1 MLGKLCFPLLFV
13 NVFNYNDIEVTYMTQ
28 YICAIDQGT
37 TSTRAILFDKE
48 SQMIAV
54 AQKECEN
61 YYPKPGWVEQNANL
75 IYASVIAVINEV
87 VAKSN
92 IQMSDIAAI
101 GITNQRE
108 TTIVWDKKT
117 GQPVSFAIVW
127 QSRQSDSYCV
137 EMREKGYGDFFYK
150 KCGLVLDPYFS
161 ASKIRYILDHL
172 ENGQKRA
179 EDGELLFGTVES
191 FLIWKL
197 TGGKVHIS
205 DVSNASR
212 TLLMDL
218 DTLNWDDEC
227 CRLWNIPKCMLPQI
241 KGNSEIYGY
250 TAKGLLGDV
259 QIPIASAVGDQQAAL
274 FGQTCFESGSV
285 KNTYGTGCFLLM
297 NTGNKIIHSKQGLL
311 SCVGWKIH
319 DEVNYVLEGS
329 VFVAGAAI
337 QWLRDG
343 LQIIR
348 TSGETD
354 SRARQAAS
362 SDGVIVVPSFTGL
375 GAPYWKAQVKGAMFG
390 LTRGTNQEHII
401 RATLESLAYQT
412 NDVLIAMCEDSQ
424 MDILSMQVDGGASKN
439 DFLMQFQSD
448 ISNTVIRR
456 SLISESTALG
466 AAYLAGLAVGYW
478 HDKEEIKLYHM
489 IKDQFEPH
497 MNETE
502 RKKRLERWKKAIEG
516 VIYFG
521 N

>member
-1 MLGKLCFPLLFV
+1 MLGKRGFPLLFETV
-13 NVFNYNDIEVTYMTQ
+13 IIYNNDEVKAMTQ

-37 TSTRAILFDKE
+37 TSTRAILFDQE

-75 IYASVIAVINEV
+75 IYASVISVINEV

-92 IQMSDIAAI
+92 IQMGDIAAI

-108 TTIVWDKKT
+108 TTVIWDKKT
-117 GQPVSFAIVW
+117 GQPVSFAIIW

-137 EMREKGYGDFFYK
+137 EMKEKGYEDFFYK

-161 ASKIRYILDHL
+161 ASKIRYILDHI
-172 ENGQKRA
+172 ENGQERA
-179 EDGELLFGTVES
+179 ENGELLFGTVES

-197 TGGKVHIS
+197 TAGKVHVS

-218 DTLNWDDEC
+218 ETLNWDDEC
-227 CRLWNIPKCMLPQI
+227 CRLWNIPKCMLPEI
-241 KGNSEIYGY
+241 RGNSEIYGY

-259 QIPIASAVGDQQAAL
+259 QIPIASAIGDQQAAL

-297 NTGNKIIHSKQGLL
+297 NTADKVIHSKHGLL
-311 SCVGWKIH
+311 SCVGWKLQ
-319 DEVNYVLEGS
+319 DKVNYVLEGS
-329 VFVAGAAI
+329 VFVAGAAV

-348 TSGETD
+348 TSAETD
-354 SRARQAAS
+354 HRARQAGDS
-362 SDGVIVVPSFTGL
+362 EGVIVVPSFTGL
-375 GAPYWKAQVKGAMFG
+375 GAPYWKAQVKGAIFG
-390 LTRGTNQEHII
+390 LTRGSNQEHII

-412 NDVLIAMCEDSQ
+412 NDVLKAMCEDSQ
-424 MDILSMQVDGGASKN
+424 LKISSMQVDGGASKN

-456 SLISESTALG
+456 SLISETTALG

-478 HDKEEIKLYHM
+478 KSKEEIAKQHC
-489 IKDQFEPH
+489 IKDQFEPD
-497 MNETE
+497 MDEE
-502 RKKRLERWKKAIEG
+502 KRRQNLARWQRAVES

-521 N
+521 G

>member
-1 MLGKLCFPLLFV
+1 MLGKRGFPLLFETV
-13 NVFNYNDIEVTYMTQ
+13 IIYNNDEVKAMTQ

-37 TSTRAILFDKE
+37 TSTRAILFDQE

-75 IYASVIAVINEV
+75 IYASVISVINEV

-92 IQMSDIAAI
+92 IQMGDIAAI

-108 TTIVWDKKT
+108 TTVIWDKKT
-117 GQPVSFAIVW
+117 GQPVSFAIIW

-137 EMREKGYGDFFYK
+137 EMKEKGYEDFFYK

-161 ASKIRYILDHL
+161 ASKIRYILDHI
-172 ENGQKRA
+172 ENGQERA
-179 EDGELLFGTVES
+179 ENGELLFGTVES

-197 TGGKVHIS
+197 TAGKVHVS

-218 DTLNWDDEC
+218 ETLNWDDEC
-227 CRLWNIPKCMLPQI
+227 CRLWNIPKCMLPEI
-241 KGNSEIYGY
+241 RGNSEIYGY

-259 QIPIASAVGDQQAAL
+259 QIPIASAIGDQQAAL

-297 NTGNKIIHSKQGLL
+297 NTADKVIHSKHGLL
-311 SCVGWKIH
+311 SCVGWKLQ
-319 DEVNYVLEGS
+319 DKVNYVLEGS
-329 VFVAGAAI
+329 VFVGGAAV

-348 TSGETD
+348 TSAETD
-354 SRARQAAS
+354 HRARQAGDS
-362 SDGVIVVPSFTGL
+362 EGVIVVPSFTGL
-375 GAPYWKAQVKGAMFG
+375 GAPYWKAQVKGAIFG
-390 LTRGTNQEHII
+390 LTRGSNQEHII

-412 NDVLIAMCEDSQ
+412 NDVLKAMCEDSQ
-424 MDILSMQVDGGASKN
+424 LKISSMQVDGGASKN

-456 SLISESTALG
+456 SLISETTALG

-478 HDKEEIKLYHM
+478 KSKEEIAKQHC
-489 IKDQFEPH
+489 IKDQFEPD
-497 MNETE
+497 MDEE
-502 RKKRLERWKKAIEG
+502 KRRQNLARWQRAVES

-521 N
+521 G